1 MENCNFQETYFVSA
15 KNKGFLRNSLF
26 RIVIQFKESKN
37 VVFFLTRVSW
47 IREKEKGIKYYNNSR
62 KPLAIAK
69 ECKVGTP
76 KAVFA
81 LNVLQFQR
89 GI

>member
-37 VVFFLTRVSW
+37 VVFIFNQGFLDQ
-47 IREKEKGIKYYNNSR
+47 R
-62 KPLAIAK
+62 KA
-69 ECKVGTP
+69 ER
-76 KAVFA
+76 
-81 LNVLQFQR
+81 N
-89 GI
+89 